1 MAAGNPPQ
9 YNKSVREF
17 DIVTLDRVRKIDVE
31 ADCDVWMEYA
41 CRQEV
46 HEAILS
52 YLRIKKDN
60 FYCVENTVDG
70 KFFVTARG
78 WEDLSEI
85 LKSYEEFQIPVT
97 QSLVEEYLQKEE
109 TARDFAAY
117 YQLYRKYGTDYGITR
132 ILEGSL
138 SSEVYKE
145 KTEMAGKGSFEERF
159 TVVNLVLG
167 ALHTG
172 FSLFAGKEERRI
184 CLHEALGYLKKYI
197 QDHEEIQDIH
207 GFIQNRKNSLEV
219 KIEAG
224 LLREKEIQKENWV
237 IRKLEEYDLNLKKDH
252 IRKSAQGF
260 EKIKEYFQT
269 ELQEREQETQN
280 LLDQTKKAFHFLEE
294 AFGDSQEMVLFV
306 SGLTQDDKAMD
317 FLTVHE
323 SPMYLKWSE
332 KLLYRQEEE
341 KLLEECRKEEDLLED

>member
-1 MAAGNPPQ
+1 M
-9 YNKSVREF
+9 
-17 DIVTLDRVRKIDVE
+17 TLDRVRKIDVE

-52 YLRIKKDN
+52 YLRVKKDN

-97 QSLVEEYLQKEE
+97 ESLVEEYLQKEE

-117 YQLYRKYGTDYGITR
+117 NQLYRKYGTDYGITR

-237 IRKLEEYDLNLKKDH
+237 IRKLEEYDLDLKKDH
-252 IRKSAQGF
+252 IRKADQGF
-260 EKIKEYFQT
+260 ERIKEYFQE
-269 ELQEREQETQN
+269 ELQEREQEIRE
-280 LLDQTKKAFHFLEE
+280 LLDQTEKAFQFLEE